1 VYLLVQFKANRSSG
15 GTGFLGYRYPL
26 EALTVAT
33 TLLAVSYVAWVDER
47 PLAKKVFWVSVGI
60 AFLLQVNW
68 KLDLVPI
75 ERLVG

>member
-1 VYLLVQFKANRSSG
+1 
-15 GTGFLGYRYPL
+15 
-26 EALTVAT
+26 
-33 TLLAVSYVAWVDER
+33 VDER